1 MTESAS
7 RERENVWFSGA
18 IFFLLVRDSTYVSQ
32 SFRLQYTGHGT
43 GKGRP
48 QERFDNGSG
57 DPLGLGFVIICEQY
71 SSPVV
76 LGSRLYVSQKNIT

>member
-7 RERENVWFSGA
+7 RERETCGSAALFCSV
-18 IFFLLVRDSTYVSQ
+18 LVRDSTYVSQ